1 RAHPGAWRDV
11 DVLEVTDER
20 RHGRINDH
28 VARHQIFQPL
38 PVRADALSDRARQ
51 ALIGIRLVIDPLG
64 VDERHALLLETLA
77 ARNEEVW
84 PGDRRDGDP
93 ALGGA
98 QAAATVTVD

>member
-1 RAHPGAWRDV
+1 
-11 DVLEVTDER
+11 
-20 RHGRINDH
+20 
-28 VARHQIFQPL
+28 ARHQIVQRL
-38 PVRADALSDRARQ
+38 PVRADALADRARQ

-84 PGDRRDGDP
+84 PRDRRDGDP

-98 QAAATVTVD
+98 QAAATVAVDAGRIRPRGRCGGLAWGLHRL